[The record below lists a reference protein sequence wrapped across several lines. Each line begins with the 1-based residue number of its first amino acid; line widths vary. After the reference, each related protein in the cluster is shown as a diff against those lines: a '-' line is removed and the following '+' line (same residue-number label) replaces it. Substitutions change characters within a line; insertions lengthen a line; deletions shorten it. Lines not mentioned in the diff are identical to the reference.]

1 MENIIIIII
10 LLAILVSA
18 LVGFFIIGRWL
29 YSRFYED
36 ESQEESQEASQEEAL
51 EKPTE
56 MESSRVEREE
66 IEGILTKDKPVWSNN
81 MKKID
86 FKNSIAV
93 RFVIIGLIALMMLIP
108 LGKIGSVVD
117 ERSGL
122 YDKVLRNIASQWG
135 SPQEI
140 TGPMLVIPITEK
152 YDVIETSKDAKGEE
166 KKTTKVVRKE
176 RNIIVLPK
184 QLQTKIALQEH
195 YRYRGIYKSLVY
207 GADVAVEG
215 DFILPDIA
223 KLTDHLE
230 VIRYEKA
237 YMIMGLSDPKAI
249 EEVST
254 LSFGALKASFEP
266 GTKLALKGIEAGF
279 HAPLA
284 LHEGTKTYPFH
295 FTLKANGSSYL
306 RFSAFGEKSKIMVNS
321 SWEHPSFQGAIL
333 PTKRQIGAGG
343 FEATWEIPSLA
354 RNFPQTWIHE
364 NHTYNLGS
372 LLTGVDLYE
381 PVALYALVNRS
392 IKYGVLFILLTFLT
406 FLIFEVTQKS
416 KLHYVQYVLIGFSL
430 GLFFLV
436 LLSLSEHIAFL
447 SAYVV
452 ASMITILSIS
462 LYTWFSSRSK
472 RHAGMIFVLL
482 LALYAILYSLLQME
496 DYALLM
502 GTGLLLAVLF
512 VLMWITR
519 NLRSEG

>member
-1 MENIIIIII
+1 MESFIFIVI
-10 LLAILVSA
+10 LLAVLVSA

-29 YSRFYED
+29 YNRFYED
-36 ESQEESQEASQEEAL
+36 EEPEKPHEESLGNPKAEQLSIEE
-51 EKPTE
+51 EE
-56 MESSRVEREE
+56 VED
-66 IEGILTKDKPVWSNN
+66 ILTNDKPVWSNN

-86 FKNSIAV
+86 FKNSITV
-93 RFVIIGLIALMMLIP
+93 RFAIIGLIALMMLIP

-122 YDKVLRNIASQWG
+122 YDKVLHNIASQWG

-140 TGPMLVIPITEK
+140 TGPVLVIPITEK
-152 YDVIETSKDAKGEE
+152 YDVIETSKDAKGRE
-166 KKTTKVVRKE
+166 KQTTKVVRKE

-184 QLQTKIALQEH
+184 HLQTKIALQEH

-215 DFILPDIA
+215 DFILPDIM

-230 VIRYEKA
+230 TVHYQKA
-237 YMIMGLSDPKAI
+237 YMVMGLSDPKAI
-249 EEVST
+249 EEVSG
-254 LSFGALKASFEP
+254 LSFGVMKASFEP
-266 GTKLALKGIEAGF
+266 GTKLGLKGIKAGF

-284 LHEGTKTYPFH
+284 LHGKTSVHPFH

-354 RNFPQTWIHE
+354 RNFPQTWIYE
-364 NHTYNLGS
+364 NHAYNLGS

-381 PVALYALVNRS
+381 PVALYSLVNRS

-452 ASMITILSIS
+452 ASAITIVSIS

-472 RHAGMIFVLL
+472 RHASMIFALL

-502 GTGLLLAVLF
+502 GTGLLLTVLL

-519 NLRSEG
+519 HLRVE

>member
-1 MENIIIIII
+1 MESIIIIVI
-10 LLAILVSA
+10 LLAIVVSA
-18 LVGFFIIGRWL
+18 LVGFFIIMRWL
-29 YSRFYED
+29 YEKFYEE
-36 ESQEESQEASQEEAL
+36 ESQEESREEPL
-51 EKPTE
+51 GNLSKT
-56 MESSRVEREE
+56 ESSPEE
-66 IEGILTKDKPVWSNN
+66 KKETEGTLTKDKTVWSNN

-122 YDKVLRNIASQWG
+122 YDKVLKNIASQWG

-140 TGPMLVIPITEK
+140 TGPMLVIPIMEK
-152 YDVIETSKDAKGEE
+152 YDVVETSKDAKGRE
-166 KKTTKVVRKE
+166 KQTTKVIHKE
-176 RNIIVLPK
+176 RNVIVLPK

-215 DFILPDIA
+215 DYVLPDIA

-230 VIRYEKA
+230 TIRYEKA
-237 YMIMGLSDPKAI
+237 YMVMGLSDPKAI
-249 EEVST
+249 EGVSA

-266 GTKLALKGIEAGF
+266 GTKLTLKGINAGF

-284 LHEGTKTYPFH
+284 LHKGTTTYPFR

-306 RFSAFGEKSKIMVNS
+306 RFSAFGEKSKIMVRS

-333 PTKRQIGAGG
+333 PTERRIGTDG

-354 RNFPQTWIHE
+354 RNFPQAWIYE
-364 NHTYNLGS
+364 NQTYRLDS

-416 KLHYVQYVLIGFSL
+416 KLHYIQYVLIGFSL
-430 GLFFLV
+430 GLFFLT

-447 SAYVV
+447 SAYIV
-452 ASMITILSIS
+452 ASMITVLSIT

-472 RHAGMIFVLL
+472 RHAGMIFALL

-502 GTGLLLAVLF
+502 GTGLLLFVLL

-519 NLRSEG
+519 HLKAD